1 MLPLSKVPTSSYFSS
16 HERGKELESNSTTML
31 HSLEK

>member
-1 MLPLSKVPTSSYFSS
+1 MLPLSKVPTSSYFYS
-16 HERGKELESNSTTML
+16 HERGKEMEYNSTTKL